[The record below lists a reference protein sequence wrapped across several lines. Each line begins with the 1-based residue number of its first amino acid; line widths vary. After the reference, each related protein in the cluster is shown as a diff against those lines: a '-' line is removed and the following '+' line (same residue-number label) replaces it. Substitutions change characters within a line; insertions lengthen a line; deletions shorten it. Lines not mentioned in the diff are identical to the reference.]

1 MYQSNRLD
9 SLSSPV
15 VFNFETADIYRWL
28 ILSDRFSSWFNR
40 FLGTMHKFAQLF
52 VLILFELLL
61 QPTIYQKMRVGPRW
75 LWILS
80 LPQKLLI
87 TRLFFQVIKTNFI
100 VILNNKWLFLLLF
113 YLKMT
118 KTRNFGTHLL
128 QMGNV
133 FDLGYKYGLR
143 SKHVVFGLDK
153 HKLPLYAYQSL

>member
-1 MYQSNRLD
+1 MYHSNRLD

-80 LPQKLLI
+80 LPRKLLI
-87 TRLFFQVIKTNFI
+87 TRLFFQIIKTNFI
-100 VILNNKWLFLLLF
+100 ITLDKKWLFLLHF
-113 YLKMT
+113 YFWMT
-118 KTRNFGTHLL
+118 KTRNFGKHFS
-128 QMGNV
+128 QMRGF
-133 FDLGYKYGLR
+133 FDLGYKYGLK
-143 SKHVVFGLDK
+143 SKHVVCGLDK
-153 HKLPLYAYQSL
+153 HKLLLYAHQSM